1 MDSAQ
6 SINLFRVRWRQKS
19 TNSTVSFQ
27 EFSKMNSF
35 SHFSCQKISKFA
47 VSIISIVGLSANL
60 GFSDKALAQTPA
72 PQTASLR
79 LGFVG
84 LAPNN
89 TIVRFGLRGVS
100 KTIKATGLKGTLI
113 GIDYRP
119 ANGKLYGVTDKNNL
133 YIINPSN
140 GKSWFIKTLTTPF
153 GGGFQSGLDFNPQ
166 LDRLRINSVRQNFS
180 VNADDGTA
188 TAQTALA
195 YAPGD
200 ANAGKD
206 PNVTGA
212 AYSNS
217 VAGATS
223 TKLYNIDYDLDVLV
237 LQDPPNGTL
246 TTVGSLGNNFSPITG
261 FDIFT
266 DKSGRDTAF
275 AASGGFL
282 YTVDL
287 AKGSTKRVRA
297 LPNDS
302 LIGLAIIPTGKS

>member
-1 MDSAQ
+1 
-6 SINLFRVRWRQKS
+6 
-19 TNSTVSFQ
+19 
-27 EFSKMNSF
+27 MNSF
-35 SHFSCQKISKFA
+35 SELSSQKISKLA
-47 VSIISIVGLSANL
+47 ISIASIISLSTSLDL
-60 GFSDKALAQTPA
+60 GNTALAQTPSSK
-72 PQTASLR
+72 TSLLG

-89 TIVRFGLRGVS
+89 TIVRFGLRGAS
-100 KTIKATGLKGTLI
+100 KPIKAKGLRGTLI
-113 GIDYRP
+113 GLDYRP
-119 ANGKLYGVTDKNNL
+119 ANGKLYGVTDRNNL

-140 GKSWFIKTLTTPF
+140 GQSQFVRTLTTPF
-153 GGGFQSGLDFNPQ
+153 SGGFQSGLDFNPQ
-166 LDRLRINSVRQNFS
+166 LDRLRVNSLRQNFS

-200 ANAGKD
+200 PNAGKD

-246 TTVGSLGNNFSPITG
+246 TTVGSLGSNFAPIAG

-266 DKSGRDTAF
+266 DRKGRNTAF
-275 AASGGFL
+275 AASGGSL
-282 YTVDL
+282 YTIDL
-287 AKGSTKRVRA
+287 TKGSAKRVRT
-297 LPNDS
+297 LPVDS
-302 LIGLAIIPTGKS
+302 LIGLSIVPMGKP